1 MIYRNLR
8 IGLSLA
14 VIVSGLAV
22 PGFAQ
27 QASTNSAIPQLV
39 NYSGVLTG
47 INGKP
52 LSGVAGVTF
61 SLYAEESG
69 GVPLWSEIQNVQM
82 GKSGYFA
89 AMLGSTSSTF
99 VPGALDPSDIDAI
112 GLVTWGGGTNSYG
125 ITSFEVV
132 P

>member
-1 MIYRNLR
+1 MKYRNLN
-8 IGLSLA
+8 IALSLVA
-14 VIVSGLAV
+14 IVSGFAV

-27 QASTNSAIPQLV
+27 RAIPQLV

-89 AMLGSTSSTF
+89 VMLGSTSSTF
-99 VPGALDPSDIDAI
+99 VPGALDPGDMDAI
-112 GLVTWGGGTNSYG
+112 GLVTWGGGTYSYG
-125 ITSFEVV
+125 ITSFEAV

>member
-1 MIYRNLR
+1 M
-8 IGLSLA
+8 
-14 VIVSGLAV
+14 SGLAV
-22 PGFAQ
+22 SGFAQ
-27 QASTNSAIPQLV
+27 LASTNSAIPQLV

-82 GKSGYFA
+82 GKRGYFA
-89 AMLGSTSSTF
+89 VMLGSTSSTF
-99 VPGALDPSDIDAI
+99 VPGALDPSDIDAL
-112 GLVTWGGGTNSYG
+112 GLVTWGGGTYSYG
-125 ITSFEVV
+125 ITSFEAV